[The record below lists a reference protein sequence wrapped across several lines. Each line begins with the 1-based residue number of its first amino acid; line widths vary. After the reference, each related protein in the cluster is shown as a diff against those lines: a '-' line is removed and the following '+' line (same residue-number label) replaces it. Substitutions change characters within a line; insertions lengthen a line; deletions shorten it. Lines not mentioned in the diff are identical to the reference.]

1 MSPLNAKRR
10 PPQRI
15 PGEVKTGR
23 GITIGKAVIECSRLA
38 RETSAMLTD
47 FEALETPVPL
57 VDLDRL
63 QHNLDRM
70 AGYAA
75 EHGLELRP
83 HIKTHKS
90 PMVAG
95 EQILRGAT
103 GLTCATINE
112 VEVMSEMSR
121 DILLAYSPI
130 GQARLQRLMRVS
142 EPLRL
147 SVMLDSTEAIDGLAH
162 AAERAERDIDVLVEL
177 DLGMHRV
184 GVQHASDAVTL
195 ARQIEAS
202 PRLRYAG
209 IGFYPGNIRD
219 HVSAQQPALTALNG
233 ALGAAIGELER
244 VGLAPRVVS
253 GGSTPTAFH
262 SHLIAGLTE
271 IRPGTYVF
279 NDRTTADIGACDW
292 HDCALTVLATVV
304 SVSVPNQAVI
314 DAGSKAL
321 GREPFRGDSGGYG
334 VIVGQPDV
342 VVDAMSEEH
351 GLLDLSGTSWRPA
364 IGDLVRVI
372 PNHACIVVHL
382 NDKVVG
388 VRGDAVMTRWQ
399 VAARGR

>member
-1 MSPLNAKRR
+1 
-10 PPQRI
+10 
-15 PGEVKTGR
+15 
-23 GITIGKAVIECSRLA
+23 
-38 RETSAMLTD
+38 MLTD
-47 FEALETPVPL
+47 FETLETPVPL
-57 VDLDRL
+57 VDLDSL
-63 QHNLDRM
+63 QRNLDRM
-70 AGYAA
+70 AGYAM
-75 EHGLELRP
+75 EHGLALRP

-130 GQARLQRLMRVS
+130 GEARLRRLMRVS
-142 EPLRL
+142 ESLRL
-147 SVMLDSTEAIDGLAH
+147 SVMLDSAAAIEGLAH
-162 AAERAERDIDVLVEL
+162 AAERTELDVDVLVEL

-184 GVQHASDAVTL
+184 GVQHASDAVAL

-209 IGFYPGNIRD
+209 IGFYPGHIRD
-219 HVSAQQPALTALNG
+219 HVSAQQPALTALND
-233 ALGAAIGELER
+233 ALGSVIGELER

-253 GGSTPTAFH
+253 GGSTPTT
-262 SHLIAGLTE
+262 GLTE

-279 NDRTTADIGACDW
+279 NDRTTAEIGACDW

-304 SVSVPNQAVI
+304 STSVPDQVVI

-321 GREPFRGDSGGYG
+321 GREPLRGDGTGFG
-334 VIVGQPDV
+334 VIVGQPNV
-342 VVDAMSEEH
+342 VVNAMSE
-351 GLLDLSGTSWRPA
+351 
-364 IGDLVRVI
+364 
-372 PNHACIVVHL
+372 
-382 NDKVVG
+382 
-388 VRGDAVMTRWQ
+388 AVMTRWQ

>member
-1 MSPLNAKRR
+1 MP
-10 PPQRI
+10 
-15 PGEVKTGR
+15 
-23 GITIGKAVIECSRLA
+23 
-38 RETSAMLTD
+38 TD
-47 FEALETPVPL
+47 FETLETPVPL

-63 QHNLDRM
+63 QRNLDRM

-75 EHGLELRP
+75 EHGLALRP

-95 EQILRGAT
+95 EQILRGAS
-103 GLTCATINE
+103 GLTCATLHE

-130 GQARLQRLMRVS
+130 GYARLRRLMRIS
-142 EPLRL
+142 ESLRL
-147 SVMLDSTEAIDGLAH
+147 SVMLDSAEAIDGLAH
-162 AAERAERDIDVLVEL
+162 AAERDERDIDVLVEL

-184 GVQHASDAVTL
+184 GVQRASDAVTL
-195 ARQIEAS
+195 VRRIEAS

-219 HVSAQQPALTALNG
+219 HVSAQQPALAALND
-233 ALGAAIGELER
+233 ALATVIGELER

-253 GGSTPTAFH
+253 GGSTPTAWN
-262 SHLIAGLTE
+262 SHLVGGLTE

-279 NDRTTADIGACDW
+279 NDRTTAEIGACDW

-304 SVSVPNQAVI
+304 STSVPNQAVI

-321 GREPFRGDSGGYG
+321 GREPLRSAGAGYG
-334 VIVGQPDV
+334 VVVGQPDV
-342 VVDAMSEEH
+342 VVGAMSEEH

-372 PNHACIVVHL
+372 PNHACIVVNLH
-382 NDKVVG
+382 DQVIG
-388 VRGDAVMTRWQ
+388 VRGDAVMTRWP